1 MKVISTTDVSR
12 GGNDCYINQEIA
24 LIEFCGIYAIIE
36 CTNITGWFEDKSIN
50 VVCETENYDEAIEFY
65 KMNNGILED

>member
-1 MKVISTTDVSR
+1 MKVIATTDISR
-12 GGNDCYINQEIA
+12 IGNDCYINQTIT
-24 LIEFCGIYAIIE
+24 LVEFCGTYAIIE

-50 VVCETENYDEAIEFY
+50 VVCKTENYDEAIEFY

>member
-1 MKVISTTDVSR
+1 MKVIAITDVSR
-12 GGNDCYINQEIA
+12 FGNDCYINQTIT

-50 VVCETENYDEAIEFY
+50 VVYETENYDEAIEFY
-65 KMNNGILED
+65 KRNKGILEE